1 MKKSSDKPIRN
12 ASIFGK
18 RLRERRVQLRMSQE
32 SLGSSIGLD
41 ESCSRTRISRYES
54 GLHEPKIATALLIA
68 NKLNIPLAYLYCEKN
83 SLAELLLEMD
93 STSKDKTKM
102 VIELARSIPN
112 RLPYWSIDSN
122 NIKHRRINKILRVL

>member
-1 MKKSSDKPIRN
+1 
-12 ASIFGK
+12 
-18 RLRERRVQLRMSQE
+18 MSQE

-68 NKLNIPLAYLYCEKN
+68 NKLNIPLAYLYCERD

-93 STSKDKTKM
+93 STSEDKTKK

-112 RLPYWSIDSN
+112 
-122 NIKHRRINKILRVL
+122 